1 MDISQV
7 LEAVEWEPCE
17 PQASFDGEMNHN
29 GGQSLPYVTH
39 KAKLRIGAAVL
50 DVVQLNTGQRLI
62 TQDSL
67 NQFFR

>member
-17 PQASFDGEMNHN
+17 PEASFDGEMRIN
-29 GGQSLPYVTH
+29 GECLPYVTH

-67 NQFFR
+67 SQFFR